1 MIKKV
6 VKASLWTSTYAT
18 PAQYPWLD
26 SDITCDV
33 AIVGGG
39 IAAALCALRFAQ
51 AGMDTVMLSAAPVGH
66 GSAAVSSGIVSLTGE
81 DSFSSL
87 VDKIGGERALD
98 AITLM
103 DEAIGNLEKLCG
115 EFESKGIPGGSC
127 GFRRLDCLR
136 YTAEEQAE
144 GRIRQEYSLQLHN
157 GFVAELL
164 SPITASSQFTFPM
177 AAGVY
182 TKGAAGQ
189 VDPYR
194 LVHAVTAL
202 AKQHGARVYE
212 NTAVTAIRPETS
224 EGAYTAMELDCATGR
239 QVKAEYVIVAAGL
252 ETGRH
257 CGGLEQLRT
266 TYMIATEPVQNF
278 SGWRGPCVIHREGE
292 PRLYLGVTAD
302 NRILIGGLDSTLMD
316 AQGRVAGAIDLSAA
330 AERRFELLESTLREL
345 FPAIRGLT
353 PEYAFAARDGR
364 TPDGLPVIGRL
375 PQKKNKEAASHVAYA
390 FCCGDNGIL
399 HAEIASRL
407 LLEQIQGKENHQ
419 LGLFSPNRHWRI
431 KR

>member
-6 VKASLWTSTYAT
+6 VNAPLWTNMHTA

-26 SDITCDV
+26 TDITCDV
-33 AIVGGG
+33 AVVGGG

-66 GSAAVSSGIVSLTGE
+66 GGTAVSSGILSLTGE
-81 DSFSSL
+81 DSFACL
-87 VDKIGGERALD
+87 VDKIGADRALD

-103 DEAIGNLEKLCG
+103 EEAIGNIEKLCS
-115 EFESKGIPGGSC
+115 EFAGQEIPGGDC
-127 GFRRLDCLR
+127 GFRRMDCLR
-136 YTAEEQAE
+136 YTENEQQE

-202 AKQHGARVYE
+202 AKQRGARIYE
-212 NTAVTAIRPETS
+212 NSAVTAMRPETA
-224 EGAYTAMELDCATGR
+224 EGEYALMELDCSTDR
-239 QVKAEYVIVAAGL
+239 RVKADYAIVAAGL

-257 CGGLEQLRT
+257 CGGLEQTRT
-266 TYMIATEPVQNF
+266 TYMVATEPVEEF
-278 SGWRGPCVIHREGE
+278 AGWRGPCVIHREGD
-292 PRLYLGVTAD
+292 PRLYLSVTAD
-302 NRILIGGLDSTLMD
+302 NRIIIGGLDSALLD
-316 AQGRVAGAIDLSAA
+316 EKGRVAGAIDLSAA
-330 AERRFELLESTLREL
+330 AEKRIEMLECILREM

-353 PEYAFAARDGR
+353 PEYVYAARDGR